1 MPSQKPTV
9 SSKQKFISSKKNFFL
24 LIKISFT
31 KLNIDSIDASEEKK
45 DKKKETKKFLFKKD
59 SKDKGYS
66 TLSADNSQ
74 DSVFLVN
81 TK

>member
-1 MPSQKPTV
+1 MYYFYQNYK
-9 SSKQKFISSKKNFFL
+9 
-24 LIKISFT
+24 KIS
-31 KLNIDSIDASEEKK
+31 IVADISDEKK
-45 DKKKETKKFLFKKD
+45 EKRKEAKKFLFKKD

-66 TLSADNSQ
+66 TLNADQSQ

>member
-1 MPSQKPTV
+1 ML
-9 SSKQKFISSKKNFFL
+9 IFL
-24 LIKISFT
+24 IEVEGV
-31 KLNIDSIDASEEKK
+31 EEKK
-45 DKKKETKKFLFKKD
+45 RKETKKFLFKKD

-66 TLSADNSQ
+66 SLTAEPNQ

>member
-1 MPSQKPTV
+1 MEG
-9 SSKQKFISSKKNFFL
+9 
-24 LIKISFT
+24 
-31 KLNIDSIDASEEKK
+31 SEDRR

-81 TK
+81 TKYDSFFFKALLFWFKIIINRIFDS

>member
-1 MPSQKPTV
+1 MDGS
-9 SSKQKFISSKKNFFL
+9 
-24 LIKISFT
+24 
-31 KLNIDSIDASEEKK
+31 DEKR

-66 TLSADNSQ
+66 TLAADNSQ